1 MKPYLALLF
10 AASLTVASAAAQE
23 AIPAQAAISGA
34 FAAQPKGD
42 NWVYAP
48 VDTMAPA
55 NVYTAPTADSKW
67 IYMPTPKS
75 EPRDSWWRKIR
86 ATGAIQT
93 EFLIP
98 YNFKGDKTGAYEKD
112 VLNNTYFDLTINAP
126 YLSVGG
132 RFQWTKWPLPGYE
145 KDFAGWGVPYVWATG
160 TYKWASLT
168 AGDFYEQFGSGLILR
183 TYQERSLGVDN
194 AIRGGRLRLKPADG
208 LNITALG
215 GKQRRYWEHNSS
227 WLWGAD
233 AEWSL
238 NESFQNLMS
247 PDYGISIGASY
258 VGKHE
263 RAENVYVPIDDENL
277 PYTRPVFTGNT
288 EDGYGFGVL
297 NMPANVAAFDGR
309 VKLRL
314 KDFNVLAEFATKS
327 QDPTKD
333 NGYTYRNGSA
343 VLLSASYAKKGFSA
357 YLQAKRSDNMSYRSK
372 RSVVGISSFVNHMPA
387 FTMTQ
392 TYALAAMYPYAT
404 QPDGE
409 WAFQG
414 EVRYLFKKN
423 TPLGGKYGTN
433 VRLSASYISGLDH
446 NLPDG
451 LNANGDNWSVE
462 DRLAGTNQFGAP
474 FWKIG
479 GLYYADLNAE
489 INKKISRKVQ
499 LTLFY
504 LFQKYN
510 QLIVEGHGSMVDA
523 HILILEGQWKMA
535 KRTQLRW
542 EAQWLHTKQDK
553 GDWIAG
559 LVELS
564 LAPHWMITVTDT
576 WNSGRNDNFYN
587 VLVTYNLKSNR
598 FTFGYGRTREGY
610 NCSGGVCRW
619 VPETKGFSVTYNYTF

>member
-1 MKPYLALLF
+1 MQAKNMRLTLPLVLAAMSLTAASAHAQEQDQLLALKP
-10 AASLTVASAAAQE
+10 Q
-23 AIPAQAAISGA
+23 
-34 FAAQPKGD
+34 GD
-42 NWVYAP
+42 SWVYTPDAPQTPAP
-48 VDTMAPA
+48 VLSDIPE
-55 NVYTAPTADSKW
+55 SW
-67 IYMPTPKS
+67 IYTPTEKS
-75 EPRDSWWRKIR
+75 APRDSWWRKIR

-98 YNFKGDKTGAYEKD
+98 YNLKGEKTGVYEKD

-132 RFQWTKWPLPGYE
+132 RFQWAKWPLPGYE
-145 KDFAGWGVPYVWATG
+145 KDFAGWGVPYVWATAS
-160 TYKWASLT
+160 YKWAQVT
-168 AGDFYEQFGSGLILR
+168 GGDFYEQFGSGLILR

-194 AIRGGRLRLKPADG
+194 AIRGGRLKLKPAPG
-208 LNITALG
+208 LSLTGLG
-215 GKQRRYWEHNSS
+215 GKQRRYWERNSS
-227 WLWGAD
+227 WLWGGD
-233 AEWSL
+233 AEWSI
-238 NESFQNLMS
+238 NESFESLMS
-247 PDYGISIGASY
+247 NDYGVTIGASY

-263 RAENVYVPIDDENL
+263 RPDNIYAIITDENL
-277 PYTRPVFTGNT
+277 PFVRPVYPPAVADDPVKVGM
-288 EDGYGFGVL
+288 L
-297 NMPANVAAFDGR
+297 NMPRNVNAFDGR

-327 QDPTKD
+327 QDPSAD

-343 VLLSASYAKKGFSA
+343 VLLSASYSKKGFSA
-357 YLQAKRSDNMSYRSK
+357 YLQAKRSDNMSYRSR
-372 RSVVGISSFVNHMPA
+372 RSEVGISSFVNHLPA

-404 QPDGE
+404 QTDGE

-433 VRLSASYISGLDH
+433 VRLSASYISGLDR
-446 NLPDG
+446 NIPEGMILD
-451 LNANGDNWSVE
+451 
-462 DRLAGTNQFGAP
+462 DRLAGTDQFGAA

-510 QLIVEGHGSMVDA
+510 QLIVEGHGTMVTA
-523 HILILEGQWKMA
+523 NTLILEGQWKMA
-535 KRTQLRW
+535 KKTQLRW
-542 EAQWLHTKQDK
+542 EAQWLHTKEDK

-564 LAPHWMITVTDT
+564 LAPHWMITLTDT

-587 VLVTYNLKSNR
+587 VMVTYNVRSNR
-598 FTFGYGRTREGY
+598 FTLGYGRTREGY